1 MGLSY
6 RILIVDDVP
15 LLRTLAKNYFNRS
28 EYQLS
33 TARSVTEAIRM
44 STAIHPHLIIM
55 NAEMLEQN
63 GIVGCRLIKNHP
75 ALFTT
80 PVILVA
86 NKEEETLE
94 LCWQAGCDAVLP
106 RPLNR
111 RELVAV
117 SQKMLALADR
127 ADPHIAYNILV
138 HYGQTEDLGWHDYA
152 INVGNGGLYLATENP
167 LSVGTSLHLE
177 LIIPG
182 AAASTRC
189 RGQVTWLNTQEKN
202 LRPDLPIGIGIEF
215 SELDATMR
223 KELRQF
229 ILDAAR
235 KLPLALRALSESGCN
250 E

>member
-15 LLRTLAKNYFNRS
+15 MLRTLAKNYFNWS

-33 TARSVTEAIRM
+33 TARSVAEAIRM
-44 STAIHPHLIIM
+44 ATAIHPHLIIM
-55 NAEMLEQN
+55 SAEMLEQS

-94 LCWQAGCDAVLP
+94 LCWQAGCDALLP

-117 SQKMLALADR
+117 SQKLLALAER
-127 ADPHIAYNILV
+127 ADPRIEYNILV
-138 HYGQTEDLGWHDYA
+138 HYGLNEDLGWHDYA
-152 INVGNGGLYLATENP
+152 MNVGNGGLYLATENS
-167 LSVGTSLHLE
+167 LAVGTTLHLE

-182 AAASTRC
+182 GGASTRC
-189 RGQVTWLNTQEKN
+189 RGQVTWLNTQDKK

-215 SELDATMR
+215 SELDAT
-223 KELRQF
+223 KSKQLRQF
-229 ILDAAR
+229 VLDSAR
-235 KLPLALRALSESGCN
+235 KLPLTL
-250 E
+250 